1 MLTLTDNAV
10 IAIRDL
16 TAGDNIPDEAGLR
29 LAAKPGPEAS
39 LELSLVSA
47 PEAGDQVIE
56 KADTRV
62 FVEAGVAP
70 SLDDKTLDAEIGA
83 EGQHT
88 FMLMRQ

>member
-10 IAIRDL
+10 MAIRDL
-16 TAGDNIPDEAGLR
+16 TVGENIPDQAGLR
-29 LAAKPGPEAS
+29 LAAKPGTEAS

-47 PEAGDQVIE
+47 PQAGDQVIE

-70 SLDDKTLDAEIGA
+70 ALDDKTLDAEIGA
-83 EGQHT
+83 EGEHT
-88 FMLMRQ
+88 FKLMRR